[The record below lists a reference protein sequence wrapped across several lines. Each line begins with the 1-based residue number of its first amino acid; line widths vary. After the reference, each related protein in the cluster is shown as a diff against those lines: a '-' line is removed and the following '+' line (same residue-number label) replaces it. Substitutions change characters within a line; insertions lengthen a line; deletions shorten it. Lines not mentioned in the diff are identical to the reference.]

1 MPRAVGCPSVEEV
14 KRAITVR
21 GLVRLHQTGEDDES
35 LIAVLRWPR
44 KTGNEFYVCATSLL
58 MFDKNTGACVQSTNM
73 TLDLA
78 SLRPASP
85 KDFREYVAGRKKV
98 DYGRTSRHII
108 CGDD

>member
-1 MPRAVGCPSVEEV
+1 MPRAVGCLSAEEV

-58 MFDKNTGACVQSTNM
+58 MFDKNTGACVQSTNL
-73 TLDLA
+73 TIDIS
-78 SLRPASP
+78 SLRSASP
-85 KDFREYVAGRKKV
+85 KDFRQYIAGRKHRE
-98 DYGRTSRHII
+98 YGRNSRHII
-108 CGDD
+108 IED